1 MSLDK
6 NIKVIELKIPDDV
19 VLLSIATSTLFS
31 IYYIL
36 KLSTLVTLPAAL

>member
-1 MSLDK
+1 MTNLYER
-6 NIKVIELKIPDDV
+6 IVLKKTDDI